1 MGPVSKVAL
10 STLAVLLPLGA
21 EGQSLPRFAGGSAL
35 VVLSATALDKHG
47 RPVTNLRQDE
57 FRVLEDGKPQK
68 VQHFSQGETA
78 PARVLFLMDASGSMS
93 ADLKLTSTRMALKQL
108 LAALAPEDEAAL
120 AAFDHRYWGVVA
132 FTKDRRAL
140 EDAYA
145 GIEPF
150 SSTALHDALD
160 HAASD
165 LASHGEG
172 RRAVVVITD
181 GVDTASQSKAEDV
194 IARSQALDVPIYA
207 VTVLSPLDDPK
218 SARFVGKDHP
228 SPGQS
233 GAEVLERYATLSGGA
248 SFVVSEF
255 GALQKAAQ
263 TITGELKQQYR
274 LGYDPPPGPHRFR
287 RIQITSTRKGVVV
300 KTRGG
305 YMPSS

>member
-1 MGPVSKVAL
+1 MRGLSAMTCRSACALLFLVVSTGGGWAQI
-10 STLAVLLPLGA
+10 A
-21 EGQSLPRFAGGSAL
+21 RFASRADL
-35 VVLSATALDKHG
+35 VVLSATAVDKHG
-47 RPVTNLRQDE
+47 RPVTDLKPEE
-57 FRVLEDGKPQK
+57 FQVQEDGRPQK
-68 VQHFSQGETA
+68 LRHFSFGREA
-78 PARVLFLMDASGSMS
+78 PLKVLFLVDASGSMTGK
-93 ADLKLTSTRMALKQL
+93 LKLTSTRMALKQL

-132 FTKDRRAL
+132 FTKDRQAI

-181 GVDTASQSKAEDV
+181 GVDTASQSRAEDV

-218 SARFVGKDHP
+218 SDRFVGKNLP
-228 SPGQS
+228 PAPGQS
-233 GAEVLERYATLSGGA
+233 GAEVLQRYATLSGGA
-248 SFVVSEF
+248 
-255 GALQKAAQ
+255 
-263 TITGELKQQYR
+263 
-274 LGYDPPPGPHRFR
+274 
-287 RIQITSTRKGVVV
+287 
-300 KTRGG
+300 
-305 YMPSS
+305 